1 MDNIKNTDL
10 VDVVKEIIDDANDF
24 ITEDLEEKLANALKN
39 SKLICPVDS
48 EGNVGMIGLNQSVFI
63 PASCDMED
71 FRHIFKDETP
81 KAVEFKDFSK
91 ILKWNHDGIMLNP
104 GSFGFILNRRQ
115 CARVF
120 HMIEDEFKAPREK
133 GYDVKVRLNDFRP
146 LTWRDLIIPE
156 NITFDELDDIL
167 KTLWGFYGH
176 HLSAFIIPKD
186 NQMVINREIA
196 QESMMRCDFD
206 SSTTLIDDIFAKYKK
221 ITYWYDFG
229 DDWKF
234 DIEIKKKI
242 DYDKPYVTIKR
253 FKGKYNPIEDCGG
266 PWDLSDIIDL
276 AENPD
281 DADSFLADRVDELEE
296 FDMEYTQNLLKMKSY
311 VLSSWR

>member
-1 MDNIKNTDL
+1 MDNIKNATL
-10 VDVVKEIIDDANDF
+10 VDAVNEIIDDPNEFLSD
-24 ITEDLEEKLANALKN
+24 ELEEKLVNALKN
-39 SKLICPVDS
+39 SKLICPVDG
-48 EGNVGMIGLNQSVFI
+48 EGNFGMFELNQSVFI

-91 ILKWNHDGIMLNP
+91 ILKWNHDGIFLNP
-104 GSFGFILNRRQ
+104 GSDGFILTKRQ
-115 CARVF
+115 CA
-120 HMIEDEFKAPREK
+120 MIFYRIKDEDKQISK

-146 LTWRDLIIPE
+146 LTWRDIIIPE

-186 NQMVINREIA
+186 DQMVINREIA
-196 QESMMRCDFD
+196 QESMMGCDFD

-242 DYDKPYVTIKR
+242 DYDNPYVTIKR

-266 PWDLSDIIDL
+266 PWGLSDIIHC

-281 DADSFLADRVDELEE
+281 DADPFLTDMVDYLEE
-296 FDMEYTQNLLKMKSY
+296 FDMEYAQNRLKRKFY
-311 VLSSWR
+311 VLSTWR